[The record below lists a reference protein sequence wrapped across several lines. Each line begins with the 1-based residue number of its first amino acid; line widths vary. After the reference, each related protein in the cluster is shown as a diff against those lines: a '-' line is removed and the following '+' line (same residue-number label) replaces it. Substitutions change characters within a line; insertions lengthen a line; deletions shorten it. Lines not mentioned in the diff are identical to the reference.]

1 MNGAGSAQ
9 VLCLM
14 NELQWRQSK
23 TCSRW
28 WHAADA
34 GAGAATLRRHCLLW
48 RHCRLKWIQLVECL
62 KNGCCCCLQWSIYG
76 MSDGVAVPT
85 HRWLSRWQLVK
96 ELKEESRKRML
107 TVPVLMLLL
116 MLLLKVKCLLQ
127 SSLPP
132 LPSAFQRPSR
142 FFQCSPSSPSPPP
155 PPFSCSFV
163 GGVPFHRQNLN
174 CHLNLSSCQLTANE
188 YYQRHHQHHHQ
199 HGHHH
204 WRQAAAAAALLLL
217 SRWEIC

>member
-9 VLCLM
+9 VCCLM

-62 KNGCCCCLQWSIYG
+62 KNGCCCCCLQWSIYG
-76 MSDGVAVPT
+76 MSDSVAVPT

-96 ELKEESRKRML
+96 ELKEERRKRML

-127 SSLPP
+127 SSPPP

-142 FFQCSPSSPSPPP
+142 FSQCSPSSPSPP